1 MAEKGFDGASVRE
14 VCAAAGTSIN
24 MVHYYF
30 GSKQGLLEAIVDE
43 FSSGVFALPK
53 RLLDK
58 KPQSKE
64 EFLSLMT
71 LLFETT
77 LEAYIEHRSVMLV
90 VVREQADPEA
100 LPEYEKRVAAF
111 IEQAKDEGF
120 VRNDVDSDM
129 VPGLFLDRILN
140 QVQFAPWIKR
150 NYGTDVSDAAYR
162 QQWSRSNLD
171 IILNGI
177 VP

>member
-1 MAEKGFDGASVRE
+1 
-14 VCAAAGTSIN
+14 
-24 MVHYYF
+24 
-30 GSKQGLLEAIVDE
+30 
-43 FSSGVFALPK
+43 
-53 RLLDK
+53 
-58 KPQSKE
+58 
-64 EFLSLMT
+64 MT

-77 LEAYIEHRSVMLV
+77 LEAYIERGSVMLV